1 MRGRNNPDLQGV
13 NVGSSYSASLTHF
26 FSLP

>member
-1 MRGRNNPDLQGV
+1 MRGRNNQDQQGV
-13 NVGSSYSASLTHF
+13 NVGGNFNVSLTHF